1 MQAQSLY
8 MDLENI
14 ATMTK
19 ALCNAW
25 GIGHISTSGSI
36 SPPHAMEIL
45 EVEDHIGCNDAR
57 AADDNVGGFKM

>member
-14 ATMTK
+14 ATMTR
-19 ALCNAW
+19 ALCNAQ

-36 SPPHAMEIL
+36 SQPHGMKIL
-45 EVEDHIGCNDAR
+45 EVEDHMGCNDAR
-57 AADDNVGGFKM
+57 AVDDHVSGFEK